1 MLVLT
6 RQKDESIIIG
16 NNIKITVVDVRNNGV
31 HDDKIRLGITAP
43 KRISVHREE
52 VYEAIQR
59 EKAEERAAAKNKPV
73 SSRIGS
79 NPVGIYGIDNIDE
92 DQDSARTVELASGIP
107 V

>member
-31 HDDKIRLGITAP
+31 HDDAIRLGITAP

-59 EKAEERAAAKNKPV
+59 EKAEERAAAKNKV
-73 SSRIGS
+73 MNNRTGN
-79 NPVGIYGIDNIDE
+79 NPVGIDGIDNIDE
-92 DQDSARTVELASGIP
+92 VQESARTVELVSGIP

>member
-16 NNIKITVVDVRNNGV
+16 NNIKVTVVDVRNNGV
-31 HDDKIRLGITAP
+31 RDTIRLGITAP

-59 EKAEERAAAKNKPV
+59 EKTEERAAARNKAV
-73 SSRIGS
+73 NNRIGN
-79 NPVGIYGIDNIDE
+79 NPVGIYGIDNVDE
-92 DQDSARTVELASGIP
+92 YQGSAGTVELTSGIP